1 MVNLQQRE
9 RQQKIIILL
18 EAFIKKKSGENF
30 YYLGQVKEVLNPKEI
45 INYKG
50 NQVVEYELLLKDE
63 IENRLYEY
71 LLGK

>member
-9 RQQKIIILL
+9 RNYYTL